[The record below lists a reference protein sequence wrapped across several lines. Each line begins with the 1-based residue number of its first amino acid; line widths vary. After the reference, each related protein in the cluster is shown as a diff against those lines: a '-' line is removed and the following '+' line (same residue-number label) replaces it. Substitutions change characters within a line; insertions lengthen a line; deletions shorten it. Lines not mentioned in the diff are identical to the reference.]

1 MREQEVV
8 HFRTVPGK
16 APVLFGQVQAV
27 DDAGRYP
34 MATSSVSVDG
44 KVYYTN
50 ALGAYR
56 VPVAVGKHQLVVE
69 HTGVRSSRASV
80 KVEPGDSVQV
90 NFYLRYAD

>member
-1 MREQEVV
+1 MR
-8 HFRTVPGK
+8 FRSAPGK

-44 KVYYTN
+44 NVYYTN

-56 VPVAVGKHQLVVE
+56 VPVSVGKHQLVVE
-69 HTGVRSSRASV
+69 HTGVRSSRTSV